1 MRRALTIAAIAT
13 MSLAAVATAAPE
25 QVQVATCETGPVMNG
40 PGPDDWRRRSSVAGR
55 VAVFRGTLQ
64 RMSEAGNGQLLQKMP
79 VLTIGHQPVT
89 LSVPPR
95 LRHRVF
101 LYYGF
106 HEGADGTRTT
116 SFRGFPGYGEVEFHP
131 CPNRPR
137 TPWPGGIRVK
147 GRAPV
152 HLDVIGAD
160 GQTDV
165 LRLGRPKA
173 YEPPT
178 S

>member
-1 MRRALTIAAIAT
+1 MVLIAGVLLSSALAP
-13 MSLAAVATAAPE
+13 AAVAPE
-25 QVQVATCETGPVMNG
+25 RKQVADCEIGPVMNG
-40 PGPDDWRRRSSVAGR
+40 PGPDDWRRRSTVAGA

-64 RMSEAGNGQLLQKMP
+64 RMSEARNGQLLHKMP
-79 VLTIGHQPVT
+79 VLTIGHEPVT

-106 HEGADGTRTT
+106 HEGPDGTRTT
-116 SFRGFPGYGEVEFHP
+116 SFRGFPGYHEVEFHP
-131 CPNRPR
+131 CSDRPR

-152 HLDVIGAD
+152 HLDVIAAD
-160 GQTDV
+160 GATDV
-165 LRLGRPKA
+165 LRLGRPKP